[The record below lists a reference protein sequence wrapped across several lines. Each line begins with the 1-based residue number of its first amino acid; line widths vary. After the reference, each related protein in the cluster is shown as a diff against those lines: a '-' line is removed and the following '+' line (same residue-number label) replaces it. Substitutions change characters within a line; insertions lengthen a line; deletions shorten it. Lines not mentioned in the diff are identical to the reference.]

1 MTYQF
6 KPSTATPEQID
17 LVRDLYADG
26 TPASVIARA
35 LNVHRD
41 TVRRLCLKHGDSD
54 PYKED
59 AECKAIGIP
68 KDDLHPL
75 QVRKM
80 TMAHLQ
86 DILAAHGYYKTWE
99 NYDIP
104 PEPAVPLRA
113 YHSTA
118 LSVCGSPATM
128 CAEVA

>member
-17 LVRDLYADG
+17 LVRDLYTDG

-41 TVRRLCLKHGDSD
+41 TVRRLCLKHDAGDS
-54 PYKED
+54 YKED
-59 AECKAIGIP
+59 AECKAMGIP
-68 KDDLHPL
+68 KDDLHLL

-80 TMAHLQ
+80 AMAHLQ
-86 DILAAHGYYKTWE
+86 DILREHGFNKTWE

-104 PEPAVPLRA
+104 PETAKPMRA
-113 YHSTA
+113 YHSSH

-128 CAEVA
+128 CAEI